1 MRPPLILLLLLP
13 LLAVLPDVS
22 TRALADEWVPIDVSS
37 AFVQDLASFA
47 VGEHNRQAKAA
58 LLYKRVVSAE
68 SSAPNPI
75 RYRLFIE
82 AASNKAVGKYEAEVL
97 EKGVRTLESFKPVAA
112 R

>member
-22 TRALADEWVPIDVSS
+22 TRALTDEWVHIDVSS
-37 AFVQDLASFA
+37 AHVQDLASFA

-68 SSAPNPI
+68 SFVPDPI

-82 AASNKAVGKYEAEVL
+82 AASNTAVGEYETEVW
-97 EKGVRTLESFKPVAA
+97 EKSVRTLVWFKSV
-112 R
+112 

>member
-22 TRALADEWVPIDVSS
+22 TRSLADEWVPIDVSS
-37 AFVQDLASFA
+37 AHVQDLASFA

-68 SSAPNPI
+68 SFVPDPT

-82 AASNKAVGKYEAEVL
+82 AASNTAVGEYEAEVW
-97 EKGVRTLESFKPVAA
+97 EKSVRTLVWFKSV
-112 R
+112 